1 MSDRQ
6 EGLPAASLLLLA
18 AALLLFGFGGGLVG
32 YMAGERHGEQ
42 RADALAGALAD
53 RWEALR
59 GDAANRF
66 DDAIGSAAA
75 LLEKSA
81 ADLKA
86 EVSMYHG
93 CGGLCNV
100 IAHQFGE
107 ELLHARDAI
116 RKTEP
121 PTLAGWG
128 DVLRESG
135 LPVEPRTDSAA
146 ASETGVQLASRFSS
160 PAVIAAIV
168 LLCVTVA
175 ACFAL
180 ACFTMLK
187 LRAQG

>member
-1 MSDRQ
+1 MTPRQ

-32 YMAGERHGEQ
+32 YMAGERQGEE
-42 RADALAGALAD
+42 RANVIAGMLAD

-66 DDAIGSAAA
+66 DDAIASAAGT
-75 LLEKSA
+75 LENSA

-93 CGGLCNV
+93 CGGLCTV

-121 PTLAGWG
+121 PTLASWG
-128 DVLRESG
+128 DVLRQSG
-135 LPVEPRTDSAA
+135 LAVEAGTGAPAA
-146 ASETGVQLASRFSS
+146 PETGVRLASGYSGS
-160 PAVIAAIV
+160 TIIVAVA
-168 LLCVTVA
+168 LLCVTDA
-175 ACFAL
+175 ACFAF
-180 ACFTMLK
+180 ACFTLLK
-187 LRAQG
+187 LRAQE

>member
-1 MSDRQ
+1 MTQRQ
-6 EGLPAASLLLLA
+6 EGLPATSLFLLA

-42 RADALAGALAD
+42 RADAIAAALAD
-53 RWEALR
+53 RWEALH

-66 DDAIGSAAA
+66 GDAIGSAAGM
-75 LLEKSA
+75 LEKSA

-86 EVSMYHG
+86 QVSMYHG
-93 CGGLCNV
+93 CGGLCSV

-121 PTLAGWG
+121 PTLASWS
-128 DVLRESG
+128 DVLRQSG
-135 LPVEPRTDSAA
+135 IPAEAGTDAAA
-146 ASETGVQLASRFSS
+146 ASQGDVRLASRFSGS
-160 PAVIAAIV
+160 AVIAAIA
-168 LLCVTVA
+168 LLCGTVA

-180 ACFTMLK
+180 ACFTVLK

>member
-1 MSDRQ
+1 MTQRQ

-42 RADALAGALAD
+42 RADAITGALAD
-53 RWEALR
+53 RWEALH

-66 DDAIGSAAA
+66 DDAIGSAAG

-121 PTLAGWG
+121 PALASWG

-135 LPVEPRTDSAA
+135 LPLEAETDATA
-146 ASETGVQLASRFSS
+146 ASEAGVRLAGRFSS
-160 PAVIAAIV
+160 STVVVAIA

>member
-1 MSDRQ
+1 MSHRQ
-6 EGLPAASLLLLA
+6 EGLPATSLFLLA

-32 YMAGERHGEQ
+32 YMAGERHGEM
-42 RADALAGALAD
+42 RAGAIAGALAD
-53 RWEALR
+53 RWETLR
-59 GDAANRF
+59 GDAATRF
-66 DDAIGSAAA
+66 DDATGSAAG

-93 CGGLCNV
+93 CGGICNV

-121 PTLAGWG
+121 PTLASWS
-128 DVLRESG
+128 DVLRQSG
-135 LPVEPRTDSAA
+135 IPAEAGTDATA
-146 ASETGVQLASRFSS
+146 ASQDIRLASRFSG
-160 PAVIAAIV
+160 PTVIAAIA
-168 LLCVTVA
+168 LLCITVA

>member
-1 MSDRQ
+1 MTQRQ
-6 EGLPAASLLLLA
+6 EGLPATSLFLLA

-42 RADALAGALAD
+42 RADAIAGALSD
-53 RWEALR
+53 RWEALH

-66 DDAIGSAAA
+66 DDAIGSAAG

-121 PTLAGWG
+121 PALASWG

-135 LPVEPRTDSAA
+135 LPLEAETDATA
-146 ASETGVQLASRFSS
+146 ASEAGVRLAGRFSS
-160 PAVIAAIV
+160 STVVVAIA

>member
-1 MSDRQ
+1 MR
-6 EGLPAASLLLLA
+6 
-18 AALLLFGFGGGLVG
+18 
-32 YMAGERHGEQ
+32 AG
-42 RADALAGALAD
+42 AIAGALAD
-53 RWEALR
+53 RWETLR
-59 GDAANRF
+59 GDAATRF
-66 DDAIGSAAA
+66 DDAIGSAAG

-121 PTLAGWG
+121 PALASWG

-135 LPVEPRTDSAA
+135 LPLEGETDATA
-146 ASETGVQLASRFSS
+146 ASEAGVRLAGRFSS
-160 PAVIAAIV
+160 STVVVAIA

>member
-1 MSDRQ
+1 MTQRQ

-42 RADALAGALAD
+42 RADAIAGVLAD
-53 RWEALR
+53 RWDALR
-59 GDAANRF
+59 GDAANWF
-66 DDAIGSAAA
+66 DDAVGSAAGQ
-75 LLEKSA
+75 LEKSA
-81 ADLKA
+81 ADLRA

-116 RKTEP
+116 RNTEP
-121 PTLAGWG
+121 PTLASWG
-128 DVLRESG
+128 EVLRESG
-135 LPVEPRTDSAA
+135 LPLEGGTNDTA
-146 ASETGVQLASRFSS
+146 ASRSGVQLASRFSS
-160 PAVIAAIV
+160 STVIAAIA